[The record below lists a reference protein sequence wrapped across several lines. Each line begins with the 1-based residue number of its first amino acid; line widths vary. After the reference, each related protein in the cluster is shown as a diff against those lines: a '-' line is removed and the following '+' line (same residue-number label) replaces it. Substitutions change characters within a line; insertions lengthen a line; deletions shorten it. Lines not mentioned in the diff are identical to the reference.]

1 MRKFSIEK
9 IKGFRLVFTIIAFVG
24 LFLSLAS
31 WALSSPAGSSPDDDY
46 HLASIYCSATA
57 HTDLCREG
65 ETNTNREVSTDIT
78 NIYCFSY
85 HEEINASC
93 QVSQWDLNS
102 PAWALT
108 ERGNF
113 SGEYPPVFY
122 AVMGTVANSDVQ
134 SSVLFMRFINL
145 SLFLAL
151 SILLLAGM
159 KAENRL
165 IPGALWLL
173 VLVPLGLF
181 LIPSTNP
188 SSWAVTGVITAW
200 MSLYTFFRVE
210 GRKQYL
216 AGTTFVLSCVIAL
229 GSRSDSAIFICIAVL
244 LSLVKPQHF
253 AQLWPKLIL
262 PIVAAVASCVVFLS
276 ARQGTAALSGLGGL
290 ETGNTERSPLSVL
303 GFNFLQLPSLFAGIY
318 GSWKLGWLDTEM
330 PAIVWL
336 PVLVLVAAVL
346 FTQIRFLKRTDLIRS
361 ALAFAAVVF
370 IPMYLLQVSFS
381 HVGENVQP
389 RYLLPLWGI
398 FVATLLV
405 QLKNWRSTF
414 NFSQLLILW
423 VMIVVAQSFAL
434 YTNMARYISGLGPGM
449 NWSLDA
455 SLSSG
460 GWWWNT
466 PISPMAVWVIGSLG
480 FSIFAAV
487 VISSWKDNQSPD
499 SLSLTSKEEL
509 ELST

>member
-1 MRKFSIEK
+1 MRNFSLEK
-9 IKGFRLVFTIIAFVG
+9 LKSYRIILTGLAFVG

-46 HLASIYCSATA
+46 HLASIYCSETA

-65 ETNTNREVSTDIT
+65 EANANREVSTDIT

-85 HEEINASC
+85 HEDIDASC
-93 QVSQWDLNS
+93 QESQWVISS
-102 PAWALT
+102 PGWNLT
-108 ERGNF
+108 DRGNF
-113 SGEYPPVFY
+113 TGEYPPVFY

-134 SSVLFMRFINL
+134 SSVLLMRLINL

-159 KAENRL
+159 KVENRL

-216 AGTTFVLSCVIAL
+216 AGATFILSCVIAL
-229 GSRSDSAIFICIAVL
+229 GSRSDSAMFICIAVL
-244 LSLVKPQHF
+244 LSLIQPHKIY
-253 AQLWPKLIL
+253 QLWPKLIL
-262 PIVAAVASCVVFLS
+262 PIFALVASCIVFLS

-290 ETGNTERSPLSVL
+290 ETGNTERSPLSIL
-303 GFNFLQLPSLFAGIY
+303 GFNFLQLPTLFAGIY

-336 PVLVLVAAVL
+336 PVVVLVAAVL
-346 FTQIRFLKRTDLIRS
+346 FTQIRFLKRPDLIRS
-361 ALAFAAVVF
+361 ALAFATVIF
-370 IPMYLLQVSFS
+370 IPLYLLQVSFS

-389 RYLLPLWGI
+389 RYLLPIWGI

-414 NFSQLLILW
+414 NFTQLLILW

-466 PISPMAVWVIGSLG
+466 PISPMAVWAIGSLG

-487 VISSWKDNQSPD
+487 VISSWKNNQSPD
-499 SLSLTSKEEL
+499 SPSRTSKEEL